1 MGFLFCL
8 FLFGVFVCL
17 GFWFVLGLFVFLFVW
32 FCFSFVDTLQDE
44 WAEEYESVGALL
56 SVRLL
61 AQCVQAHEQGSPLML
76 AGHIFC

>member
-32 FCFSFVDTLQDE
+32 FCFSFVDTLEDE
-44 WAEEYESVGALL
+44 WAEEYESVGAFLSDCWL
-56 SVRLL
+56 SVYK
-61 AQCVQAHEQGSPLML
+61 LMSKVAL
-76 AGHIFC
+76 SC